1 MRKILIFV
9 VIMLQSISV
18 MAQFNSITPTEKY
31 LKIGSTNKYT
41 KEPDFVETQDF
52 EIDYQISNKNESLLA
67 SQDFEN
73 TRKRLLLSLPID
85 TIIVTSNFGNRM
97 HPIDKTYKFH
107 RGIDLAARNN
117 YIYSIMSGRVKKVG
131 RDSKLGIFVII
142 EHGDFTTTYGHLN
155 EYLVEKGQKVE
166 AGTQIG
172 ISGSTGNS
180 TGEHLHFQVKY
191 KEKIIDPAPIL
202 QYILDI
208 RELSKKEL
216 NTSPS

>member
-1 MRKILIFV
+1 MRKILILI
-9 VIMLQSISV
+9 VIMLQSFSAI
-18 MAQFNSITPTEKY
+18 AQFNSITPAEKY

-41 KEPDFVETQDF
+41 KEPNYTSLQNF
-52 EIDYQISNKNESLLA
+52 EENKSLL
-67 SQDFEN
+67 SSKNFEN

-85 TIIVTSNFGNRM
+85 TIIVTSNFGNRI
-97 HPIDKTYKFH
+97 HPINQTYKFH
-107 RGIDLAARNN
+107 KGIDLAARNN

-131 RDSKLGIFVII
+131 RDNKLGIFVVI

-180 TGEHLHFQVKY
+180 TGEHLHFQVTY
-191 KEKIIDPAPIL
+191 KDKIIDPAPIL
-202 QYILDI
+202 QYILKI
-208 RELSKKEL
+208 KEISKQELNSKKDVFDL
-216 NTSPS
+216 FL